1 MNSFVKIFIAGGVF
15 CLFLFNS
22 KAVSCGEEFVFPF
35 ADDDLVSQNSRQVLE
50 MQPVRNSS
58 SSSTLPSRCAFP
70 IDTATALPEASAILA
85 ERNKVRFPIPQ
96 AALAGFLPLLEMGED
111 VIFEAFRFSASC
123 SSEFK
128 FKRCERDGSVFFI
141 NPGCNI
147 SLEDNYNSYQYF
159 IVAANREEAAH
170 ALNEVEKF
178 KREKCLTLLNQVKI
192 VLFNLYDSK
201 MPTTPFND
209 LYSIVP
215 KNNIVSFILDEN
227 FMGKWVLLKDL
238 CLNFHWK
245 NWPGIRITVPL
256 SNRRLFTQEILSDVY
271 KRVLRQWHSIIDAID
286 LGIFE
291 NESEAAEGMLD
302 VIGNLP
308 PSASR
313 WNIF

>member
-1 MNSFVKIFIAGGVF
+1 MLLTSGVSFTI
-15 CLFLFNS
+15 
-22 KAVSCGEEFVFPF
+22 
-35 ADDDLVSQNSRQVLE
+35 
-50 MQPVRNSS
+50 
-58 SSSTLPSRCAFP
+58 
-70 IDTATALPEASAILA
+70 
-85 ERNKVRFPIPQ
+85 
-96 AALAGFLPLLEMGED
+96 
-111 VIFEAFRFSASC
+111 FSASC